1 MATDLLLTI
10 GASTPEDQVESEF
23 QQAIVQSHAQGE
35 SWATEFLHAVID
47 KRGYRAT
54 YQHAIAT
61 DQDPA
66 AELAREHL
74 LPAAAAAEV
83 VTLLATENT
92 RITADVVCIRGGDV
106 LLIERG
112 WPPHKGSLALPGG
125 SVDPGE
131 YPHDAAARELLEETG
146 VEVSPDD
153 LTFVGLYARPDRD
166 PRGRYISAA
175 YTVTV
180 PTDTTVRAGDD
191 AAAVQWVPLHAPGE
205 LAFDHNEIVH
215 AAWQQQLAARP
226 AAPTSLAEAL
236 TQTAAAAEG
245 DAAERAAAAAVS
257 IDRSE
262 NFLRDETR
270 WRGYEDGEAS
280 FHLAPGVALHYH
292 GTEDE
297 RGRRGHHFTLLT
309 SESDTPVT
317 ITGVAQIRH
326 HLAALAAGLPVTT
339 TGEDTAAPADDT
351 PRLHT
356 AP

>member
-1 MATDLLLTI
+1 MIA
-10 GASTPEDQVESEF
+10 
-23 QQAIVQSHAQGE
+23 
-35 SWATEFLHAVID
+35 
-47 KRGYRAT
+47 KRLPGYRDT

-74 LPAAAAAEV
+74 LPTAAAAEV

-125 SVDPGE
+125 HLDPGE
-131 YPHDAAARELLEETG
+131 YSHDAAARELLEETG
-146 VEVSPDD
+146 VEVSPGD

-180 PTDTTVRAGDD
+180 PADTTARAGTD

-205 LAFDHNEIVH
+205 LAFDHNEIVR
-215 AAWQQQLAARP
+215 AAWQQQLAAHP
-226 AAPTSLAEAL
+226 AAPTS
-236 TQTAAAAEG
+236 
-245 DAAERAAAAAVS
+245 
-257 IDRSE
+257 
-262 NFLRDETR
+262 
-270 WRGYEDGEAS
+270 
-280 FHLAPGVALHYH
+280 
-292 GTEDE
+292 
-297 RGRRGHHFTLLT
+297 
-309 SESDTPVT
+309 
-317 ITGVAQIRH
+317 
-326 HLAALAAGLPVTT
+326 
-339 TGEDTAAPADDT
+339 PADDT

-356 AP
+356 AH